1 MQQKQIVVKIANL
14 MYAAD
19 DIVIKPHFR
28 NLVAKG
34 LKSTVEE
41 VNFFKSE
48 ETVGKINNFVSNA
61 TNGLIQKALEEV
73 SPDTRLILLNV
84 IYFKGR
90 WKYPFFERYTRLRD
104 FHIDNSTQ
112 IQHNSMY
119 LDEPLKIEYFPE
131 LESDVLD
138 MPYEN
143 DTMSMIIILPD
154 KTTDVHQVEKKLQSF
169 ETKVLFEKLQATHR
183 YMTEG
188 SLPKFEMSFDVPEI
202 IETLKSLGV
211 NSIFGSNADL
221 SNISEEELF
230 VSDINQKAVVKVS
243 ISSSSF
249 FGICLNTFC
258 LISSVFENSL
268 SVLQSHSMTKS
279 CILLLC

>member
-1 MQQKQIVVKIANL
+1 MVRIANL

-19 DIVIKPHFR
+19 DIVIKSHFR
-28 NLVAKG
+28 NLVTKG

-41 VNFFKSE
+41 VSFFKSD
-48 ETVGKINNFVSNA
+48 ETVGKINSFVSNT
-61 TNGLIQKALEEV
+61 TNGLIQKALEKV

-90 WKYPFFERYTRLRD
+90 WKYPFFERYTDLRD

-112 IQHNSMY
+112 IQHSSMY
-119 LDEPLKIEYFPE
+119 LDEPLKIQYFPE

-154 KTTDVHQVEKKLQSF
+154 KTTDVHQVEKKLQNF
-169 ETKVLFEKLQATHR
+169 ETKLLFEKLQATHR
-183 YMTEG
+183 LMTEG
-188 SLPKFEMSFDVPEI
+188 FLPKFEMSLEVPEI

-211 NSIFGSNADL
+211 NSIFDSNADL

-230 VSDINQKAVVKVS
+230 VSNINHKAVVEVS
-243 ISSSSF
+243 TSSNSF
-249 FGICLNTFC
+249 LRVT
-258 LISSVFENSL
+258 V
-268 SVLQSHSMTKS
+268 
-279 CILLLC
+279 

>member
-1 MQQKQIVVKIANL
+1 MVRIANL

-19 DIVIKPHFR
+19 DVVIKPHFR
-28 NLVAKG
+28 NLVTKG
-34 LKSTVEE
+34 LKSTVKE
-41 VNFFKSE
+41 VNFVESV
-48 ETVGKINNFVSNA
+48 ETVGKINHFVGNA
-61 TNGLIQKALEEV
+61 TNGLIQTALEEV

-112 IQHNSMY
+112 IQHSSMY

-154 KTTDVHQVEKKLQSF
+154 KTTDIHQVEKKLQNF
-169 ETKVLFEKLQATHR
+169 ETKFLFEKLQATHR
-183 YMTEG
+183 RMTEG
-188 SLPKFEMSFDVPEI
+188 FLPKFEMSLEVPEI

-211 NSIFGSNADL
+211 NSIFDSNADL

-230 VSDINQKAVVKVS
+230 VSDINQQAVVKVS
-243 ISSSSF
+243 ISSTF
-249 FGICLNTFC
+249 FW
-258 LISSVFENSL
+258 
-268 SVLQSHSMTKS
+268 
-279 CILLLC
+279 